1 MKKIDEKSKK
11 RLLDSLEK
19 EWRKF
24 FYANHI
30 TVSDE
35 LIQEIVS
42 NSCKNLEDD
51 SLDYVE
57 EEPEPEEDKKE
68 EKKSDLPN

>member
-19 EWRKF
+19 DWRKF
-24 FYANHI
+24 FEVNHI
-30 TVSDE
+30 TVSDDI
-35 LIQEIVS
+35 IQEIVS

-57 EEPEPEEDKKE
+57 EEPEPEESKE
-68 EKKSDLPN
+68 DGKPDPIN

>member
-24 FYANHI
+24 FEVNHI
-30 TVSDE
+30 AVSDE
-35 LIQEIVS
+35 LIREIVS

-57 EEPEPEEDKKE
+57 EVIDSEEEEDV
-68 EKKSDLPN
+68 KKSKPSN

>member
-11 RLLDSLEK
+11 QLLDSLEK

-24 FYANHI
+24 FHANHI

-42 NSCKNLEDD
+42 NSCQNLEDD

-57 EEPEPEEDKKE
+57 EFLEPEEERD
-68 EKKSDLPN
+68 EKKTDLPN

>member
-11 RLLDSLEK
+11 ELLDSLEK

-24 FYANHI
+24 FEVNHI
-30 TVSDE
+30 NVSDE
-35 LIQEIVS
+35 IIQEIVS

-57 EEPEPEEDKKE
+57 EGLEDDIEEE
-68 EKKSDLPN
+68 RKSKPSN

>member
-11 RLLDSLEK
+11 QLLDSLEK

-24 FYANHI
+24 FQANHI

-42 NSCKNLEDD
+42 NSCQNLEDET
-51 SLDYVE
+51 LDYIE
-57 EEPEPEEDKKE
+57 EEFELEEEKE
-68 EKKSDLPN
+68 EKEKDLPN

>member
-24 FYANHI
+24 FDANHI

-42 NSCKNLEDD
+42 NSCENLEDD

-57 EEPEPEEDKKE
+57 EELELE
-68 EKKSDLPN
+68 EKETEPPN

>member
-11 RLLDSLEK
+11 QLLDSLEK

-24 FYANHI
+24 FDANHI

-42 NSCKNLEDD
+42 NSCENLEDD

-57 EEPEPEEDKKE
+57 EELELE
-68 EKKSDLPN
+68 EKKTEPPN

>member
-24 FYANHI
+24 FHANHI

-42 NSCKNLEDD
+42 NSCQNLEDD

-57 EEPEPEEDKKE
+57 EILEIEEE
-68 EKKSDLPN
+68 EKEKKIDPPN

>member
-11 RLLDSLEK
+11 QLLDSLEK

-24 FYANHI
+24 FHANHI

-42 NSCKNLEDD
+42 NSCQNLEDD

-57 EEPEPEEDKKE
+57 GILEIEE
-68 EKKSDLPN
+68 EKKEKKTDPPN

>member
-11 RLLDSLEK
+11 QLLNSLEK

-24 FYANHI
+24 FQANHI

-42 NSCKNLEDD
+42 NSCQNLEDD

-57 EEPEPEEDKKE
+57 EILEIEE
-68 EKKSDLPN
+68 EKEKKVDPPN

>member
-11 RLLDSLEK
+11 QLLDSLEK

-24 FYANHI
+24 FHANHI

-42 NSCKNLEDD
+42 NSCQNLEDD
-51 SLDYVE
+51 SLDYAEEILTLE
-57 EEPEPEEDKKE
+57 EEEKDIKKGT
-68 EKKSDLPN
+68 PN

>member
-24 FYANHI
+24 FDVNHI

-57 EEPEPEEDKKE
+57 EEPEPEDEKE
-68 EKKSDLPN
+68 EKKSESPN

>member
-24 FYANHI
+24 FEVNHI
-30 TVSDE
+30 TVSDDI
-35 LIQEIVS
+35 IQEIVS

-57 EEPEPEEDKKE
+57 EEPEPEESKE
-68 EKKSDLPN
+68 YGKSGSIN

>member
-11 RLLDSLEK
+11 ELLDSLEK

-24 FYANHI
+24 FQVNHI
-30 TVSDE
+30 NVSDE
-35 LIQEIVS
+35 IIQEIVS

-57 EEPEPEEDKKE
+57 EVLNLEEDEKE
-68 EKKSDLPN
+68 EKKSNLPN

>member
-11 RLLDSLEK
+11 QLLNSLEK

-24 FYANHI
+24 FHANHI

-42 NSCKNLEDD
+42 NSCQNLEDD

-57 EEPEPEEDKKE
+57 EILEIEEE
-68 EKKSDLPN
+68 EKEKKVDPPN

>member
-11 RLLDSLEK
+11 QLLDSLEK

-24 FYANHI
+24 FHANHI

-42 NSCKNLEDD
+42 NSCQNLEDD

-57 EEPEPEEDKKE
+57 EFLEPEEERD
-68 EKKSDLPN
+68 EKKTNLPN

>member
-11 RLLDSLEK
+11 QLLNSLEK

-24 FYANHI
+24 FHANHI
-30 TVSDE
+30 IVSDE

-42 NSCKNLEDD
+42 NSCQNLEDD

-57 EEPEPEEDKKE
+57 EILEIEEEKEDKV
-68 EKKSDLPN
+68 DPPN

>member
-11 RLLDSLEK
+11 QLLDSLET

-24 FYANHI
+24 FQANHI

-42 NSCKNLEDD
+42 NSCQNLEDET
-51 SLDYVE
+51 LDYIE
-57 EEPEPEEDKKE
+57 EEFELEEEKE
-68 EKKSDLPN
+68 EKEKDLPN